1 MSGTYI
7 DCDVEHN
14 DKDPKL
20 KIGDQVRISK
30 YKNIYEIIY
39 TLNCSEEVKKKKK
52 LKNAVPQT
60 YGVSDFNVEGIVG
73 TFYEKELQK
82 TSQKRRFNKD
92 SPQWSINV
100 LTNNQETLL
109 LIQEHELFLMISN

>member
-7 DCDVEHN
+7 DYDVEDN
-14 DKDPKL
+14 DKNPRL

-30 YKNIYEIIY
+30 YKNTYEISY
-39 TLNCSEEVKKKKK
+39 TPNCSEEVFWVKK
-52 LKNAVPQT
+52 LKSTVPQT
-60 YGVSDFNVEGIVG
+60 YGVSDFSGEGIVG

-82 TSQKRRFNKD
+82 TSQKRGFNKD

-109 LIQEHELFLMISN
+109 LRQEHELFLMISN

>member
-39 TLNCSEEVKKKKK
+39 TLNCSEEVFWIKK
-52 LKNAVPQT
+52 LKNTVPQKC
-60 YGVSDFNVEGIVG
+60 GVSMLKALLERFMK
-73 TFYEKELQK
+73 KELQK
-82 TSQKRRFNKD
+82 TSQKRGFNKD

>member
-39 TLNCSEEVKKKKK
+39 TLNCSEEVFWIKK